1 MTTAVTVTEWKK
13 IRDAGLPRPRDV
25 SDVEEPSSRRPQARA
40 LGSSVFAAGGVRARR
55 VREGRGEVCASVCV
69 KRKLQRVL
77 DLNSNHGL
85 TNETLISGRPE
96 IISGNVIGSVL
107 EKHEEHPPDVTP
119 VTLSVCG
126 PLTRLLIIRMPV
138 SQSFNREYQYVTGKH
153 MSDHCLCRMSLH
165 CLSARDK

>member
-1 MTTAVTVTEWKK
+1 VCVGCLFLRTPSRAPYRSRVTDGFGTRFLPKIGVRPQRPHPDVSHSSRSSGLQEAAVTTAVTVTEWKK

-69 KRKLQRVL
+69 KRKLQPVL

-96 IISGNVIGSVL
+96 IISG
-107 EKHEEHPPDVTP
+107 
-119 VTLSVCG
+119 
-126 PLTRLLIIRMPV
+126 
-138 SQSFNREYQYVTGKH
+138 
-153 MSDHCLCRMSLH
+153 MS
-165 CLSARDK
+165 